1 MTHVIVDSGLLSKL
15 EQSRGPLDFCDTSGR
30 ILGTFYPRS
39 APVDY
44 AAVERA
50 RPKLSEEEMA
60 RRRQGPTHST
70 DEVVQYLES
79 L

>member
-1 MTHVIVDSGLLSKL
+1 MTHIIVDSGLSAKL
-15 EQSRGPLDFCDTSGR
+15 EQSRGPLELCDAAGR
-30 ILGTFYPRS
+30 TLGTFYPRS

-44 AAVERA
+44 GAVERA

-60 RRRQGPTHST
+60 RRRQGPTYST
-70 DEVVQYLES
+70 DEVIQYLER